1 MHDAVVG
8 TSPRLNPSYTGL
20 ASLVGTHD
28 AVLALVRVLRP
39 D

>member
-1 MHDAVVG
+1 MHDAVVS
-8 TSPRLNPSYTGL
+8 TSPRLNPSYARL
-20 ASLVGTHD
+20 ASLVGMYD